1 MHYYEAMNTRGQ
13 LACLTQC
20 LIRVLY
26 RYTTLAD
33 FLFSLIT
40 DQLEEPTSIHTTDYS
55 FYHWIATCVQCDDLN
70 DVLIHTYTHTHTHT
84 HKMHTTQHHTHTHTK
99 YKTHTHTH
107 FSCPQHMRVEIVNL
121 RASAAVPYQALPVT
135 QIPSSL
141 THYSTVL
148 EQQRYIPQLQTCMYI
163 YT

>member
-26 RYTTLAD
+26 RYATLAD

-70 DVLIHTYTHTHTHT
+70 DVLIHTYTHTHTQNAHNTTPHT
-84 HKMHTTQHHTHTHTK
+84 HTQNTKHTHTHT
-99 YKTHTHTH
+99 
-107 FSCPQHMRVEIVNL
+107 SV
-121 RASAAVPYQALPVT
+121 VPNT
-135 QIPSSL
+135 
-141 THYSTVL
+141 
-148 EQQRYIPQLQTCMYI
+148 
-163 YT
+163 